1 MTLETAALQL
11 VQVKD
16 YLDELL
22 HVSAFDPE
30 RNGLIIGG
38 RPTVTK
44 IGLAINCSF
53 QAIDAAAQR
62 NCEMLVTYHAA
73 QPSTDA
79 HLVEQKYDRLR
90 ALGINLYATHESLD
104 LAGDLSTAGAL
115 ARTLRVFSQGTFSPD
130 GERDFGLHG
139 TTTGQFSQF
148 VARVGNQLGTEPRSW
163 QNSDSFGHVAIVTG
177 WGGQPEWMSR
187 AQALGCDTFLTGE
200 AGMFGILFAREAGMS
215 LVLAGHY
222 ATEAP
227 AMMTLAARLARDLNV
242 DVTFIPEDL
251 IEAGGMH

>member
-1 MTLETAALQL
+1 MTLETATKEL
-11 VQVKD
+11 VHVKS

-30 RNGLIIGG
+30 SNGLIVGG
-38 RPTVTK
+38 RPTITK
-44 IGLAINCSF
+44 IGLALNCSF

-62 NCEMLVTYHAA
+62 NCELLVTHHAA
-73 QPSTDA
+73 QPATDA

-90 ALGINLYATHESLD
+90 TLGINLYVAQESLEV
-104 LAGDLSTAGAL
+104 AGDLGPAGAL
-115 ARTLRVFSQGTFSPD
+115 ARILRIAGQASFSPD
-130 GERDFGLHG
+130 GERGCGLHG
-139 TTTGQFSQF
+139 TTTGHLAQF

-177 WGGQPEWMSR
+177 WGGKPEWMSR

-200 AGMFGILFAREAGMS
+200 AGMFGILFAREAG
-215 LVLAGHY
+215 LNLILAGHY

-227 AMMTLAARLARDLNV
+227 AIMTLAARLARDLNV